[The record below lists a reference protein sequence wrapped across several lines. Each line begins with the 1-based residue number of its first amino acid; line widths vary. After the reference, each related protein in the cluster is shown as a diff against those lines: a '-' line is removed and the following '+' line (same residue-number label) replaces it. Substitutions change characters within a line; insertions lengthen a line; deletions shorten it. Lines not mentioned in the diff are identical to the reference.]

1 MLLVSSQ
8 TCGWFALLEFI
19 FLLMMKLTFGW
30 DWIVEIIIHL
40 TIGEIMK
47 KFLVRLLIVLKV
59 LFWVFV
65 FSLSNGKNEN

>member
-1 MLLVSSQ
+1 
-8 TCGWFALLEFI
+8 
-19 FLLMMKLTFGW
+19 MMKLTFGW

-40 TIGEIMK
+40 TMGEIMK

>member
-1 MLLVSSQ
+1 
-8 TCGWFALLEFI
+8 
-19 FLLMMKLTFGW
+19 MMKLTFGW

-40 TIGEIMK
+40 TMGEIMK
-47 KFLVRLLIVLKV
+47 EFLERLLIVLKV